1 LGCDP
6 VFCLRPLGDPG
17 DYPGLFRCAGGYP
30 GDKVEGYGIQQEPQ
44 GVNHVP
50 VCSRPNTIH
59 YFAFQIRICYNEGI
73 KKQPVKIAN
82 VSGYQSRRKQMQKIW
97 VNKADSFSDAEQFDQ
112 SYYSEMLPSD
122 KLDTMQWLR
131 EEYFRSRKMGISNE
145 SGKRLRR
152 VFKIIK
158 QT

>member
-1 LGCDP
+1 M
-6 VFCLRPLGDPG
+6 
-17 DYPGLFRCAGGYP
+17 
-30 GDKVEGYGIQQEPQ
+30 K
-44 GVNHVP
+44 
-50 VCSRPNTIH
+50 
-59 YFAFQIRICYNEGI
+59 
-73 KKQPVKIAN
+73 
-82 VSGYQSRRKQMQKIW
+82 KIW
-97 VNKADSFSDAEQFDQ
+97 VNKAASFSDAEQFDQ

-122 KLDTMQWLR
+122 KLDTMQWMR

>member
-1 LGCDP
+1 
-6 VFCLRPLGDPG
+6 
-17 DYPGLFRCAGGYP
+17 
-30 GDKVEGYGIQQEPQ
+30 
-44 GVNHVP
+44 
-50 VCSRPNTIH
+50 
-59 YFAFQIRICYNEGI
+59 
-73 KKQPVKIAN
+73 
-82 VSGYQSRRKQMQKIW
+82 MQKIW

-131 EEYFRSRKMGISNE
+131 EEYFRSQKMGISNE

>member
-1 LGCDP
+1 
-6 VFCLRPLGDPG
+6 
-17 DYPGLFRCAGGYP
+17 
-30 GDKVEGYGIQQEPQ
+30 
-44 GVNHVP
+44 
-50 VCSRPNTIH
+50 
-59 YFAFQIRICYNEGI
+59 
-73 KKQPVKIAN
+73 
-82 VSGYQSRRKQMQKIW
+82 MQKIW

-122 KLDTMQWLR
+122 KLDTMQWMR